1 MRISSPHRIK
11 VNMPAG
17 KKIQYVIF
25 DMDGSSPSFV
35 TTRDDKITLK
45 TGLMIDSERVY
56 TDVTSD

>member
-1 MRISSPHRIK
+1 
-11 VNMPAG
+11 MPAG

-35 TTRDDKITLK
+35 TTRDDKTTLK